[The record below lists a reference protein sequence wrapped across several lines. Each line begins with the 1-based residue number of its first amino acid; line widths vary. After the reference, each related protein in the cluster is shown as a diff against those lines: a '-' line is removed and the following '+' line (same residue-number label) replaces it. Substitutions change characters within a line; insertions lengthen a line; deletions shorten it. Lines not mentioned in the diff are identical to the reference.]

1 MKSAVR
7 SFLTCFLL
15 SISLSVWAQRPIWT
29 KEQANAWY
37 AKQPWLVGCNYSP
50 YNAINQL
57 EMWQAETF
65 DLATMDKEL
74 AWAESLGFNTL
85 RVFLHDQLWVQDAE
99 GFKKRIDQFLNIA
112 QKHKIK
118 PMFVLFD
125 SCWDPF
131 PQLGKQHEPVQGL
144 HNSGWVQGPGADVLK
159 DPAKQAY
166 LEGYVKGI
174 VSHFKDDA
182 RILAWDVWN
191 EPDNMN
197 NSNYFRWEPTNKVEL
212 VTRLLPQVFT
222 WTFSANPTQPVTCG
236 IWNGDWSTPEKL
248 NPLQKIM
255 VENSDVISFH
265 NYDDAPEFE
274 KRVKWLQQYGR
285 PLLCTEYMSRGNKS
299 TFQGSL
305 PIAKKYKVAAYNWG
319 FVAGKTNTI
328 YPWDSWQKPYP
339 KEPELWFHDIYR
351 ANGEP
356 YRTEEVALI
365 RELTQVN
372 AKTSQ
377 QKSLQT
383 RPKKKQKAAAQ
394 R

>member
-1 MKSAVR
+1 MN
-7 SFLTCFLL
+7 
-15 SISLSVWAQRPIWT
+15 ISLSGWAQRPVWS

-37 AKQPWLVGCNYSP
+37 AKQPWLLGCNYTP
-50 YNAINQL
+50 FNAINQL

-65 DLATMDKEL
+65 DLTTIDKEL
-74 AWAESLGFNTL
+74 ALAESLGFNTL

-99 GFKKRIDQFLNIA
+99 GFKNRIGQFLNIA
-112 QKHKIK
+112 QKHKIR
-118 PMFVLFD
+118 PMLVLFD

-174 VSHFKDDA
+174 VSHFKNDD
-182 RILAWDVWN
+182 RILVWDVWN
-191 EPDNMN
+191 EPDNTN
-197 NSNYFRWEPTNKVEL
+197 NSSYKTFEPTNKVEL
-212 VTRLLPQVFT
+212 VTRLLPQVFA
-222 WTFSANPTQPVTCG
+222 WTFSAEPSQPVTCG
-236 IWNGDWSTPEKL
+236 IWHGDCSSPEKL

-255 VENSDVISFH
+255 VENSDIISFH
-265 NYDDAPEFE
+265 NYDDAQEFE
-274 KRVKWLQQYGR
+274 KRVKWLQVFGR

-305 PIAKKYKVAAYNWG
+305 SVAKKYKVAAYNWG

-339 KEPELWFHDIYR
+339 TEPELWFHDIYR
-351 ANGEP
+351 PGGDP
-356 YRTEEVALI
+356 YRAEEVALI
-365 RELTQVN
+365 RELTQAN
-372 AKTSQ
+372 AKNDKNQ
-377 QKSLQT
+377 RAPLQT
-383 RPKKKQKAAAQ
+383 RTKKRQKAAAQ
-394 R
+394 H